1 MNHVSPCVYVRMLP
15 CPYVYIRVI
24 VCTSQHA
31 GNMERVIGSE
41 LNVVSN
47 RIYVGYGF
55 EINLNFDI

>member
-1 MNHVSPCVYVRMLP
+1 MYVRMLP